1 MGASDNDLTSAS
13 AELSLAEMGFCRV
26 LECLADLDQCANER
40 EFNEQIPRLLKS
52 LCELSHSDRAY
63 IFEWKD
69 EGRTAFANTYE
80 YCAPGVTPQI
90 DNLAELPTELVPV
103 WASKLMAGE
112 AVIVDDV
119 EAAASWMP
127 LEYEI
132 LKPQDISSCAM
143 FPAFAGADFVGAIG
157 LDNPSNIMANETFRQ
172 LLRSVGGHIGNLRQT
187 LRALNQVQIDYEV
200 IAAISKLYW
209 SIYRVDLVA
218 GEYEEL
224 GSAEEMHR
232 ITGKRGNAEKA
243 FAEYQRTI
251 VAPESFESIRDFTDL
266 TTLVERLSSTETIAT
281 DYVTNDGEWHQ
292 ARFIVKKRD
301 KAGRCTNALYC
312 VRRITEQKVKEL
324 EYQHGLEAAM
334 EDAQRANLAKTDFL
348 RRMSHDIRTPINGI
362 RGMIK
367 IGNNSPNDPAKLQEC
382 RDKAWEASTYL
393 LSLINDVLDMN
404 KLESG
409 QMVFEERPF
418 SLRDILH
425 EVNNVIESQ
434 AATYDIEI
442 VNADAGAENT
452 VTHWNVIGSPLH
464 LRQVIMNL
472 ASNAVKYN
480 RRGGRVVL
488 SGEELEFDGERSV
501 YRFTVADT
509 GIGMGE
515 EFQEHVFETFAQ
527 EGREEALDVADGTG
541 LGLSIVKGLV
551 EQMGGTIT
559 FESVKDEGTEFVV
572 TVPLKVDLSK
582 EKLAEEA
589 EEDDVCFDGLRVLL
603 AEDNEL
609 NAEIASFLLEGR
621 GLEITRAHNGREAV
635 EMFAAAPAGSYDLVF
650 MDVMMPEMD
659 GLEATRAIRA
669 LDHPEAATM
678 PIYAMTANAFADDVK
693 SCLDAGM
700 NGHLAKPLEDARVLE
715 TLRSVAAKKK

>member
-1 MGASDNDLTSAS
+1 MGASDNDLAQAGANALLDADGFTHV
-13 AELSLAEMGFCRV
+13 LA
-26 LECLADLDQCANER
+26 CLADLDQCSNEQ

-52 LCELSHSDRAY
+52 LCELSRSDRAY
-63 IFEWKD
+63 IFEWSD
-69 EGRTAFANTYE
+69 ETRSAIVNTYE
-80 YCAPGVTPQI
+80 YCMPGVEPQI
-90 DNLAELPTELVPV
+90 NEIGEVTFDDAPV
-103 WASKLMAGE
+103 WIPTLISGKP
-112 AVIVDDV
+112 VIVDDV
-119 EAAASWMP
+119 EASVSWMP
-127 LEYEI
+127 KEYEI
-132 LKPQDISSCAM
+132 LKPQGISSCAM

-157 LDNPSNIMANETFRQ
+157 LDNPSGLIETEIFRQ
-172 LLRSVGGHIGNLRQT
+172 LLRSIGGHIGNLRQT
-187 LRALNQVQIDYEV
+187 LRALNQVEIDYEV

-251 VAPESFESIRDFTDL
+251 VAPESFETIRDFTDL
-266 TTLVERLSSTETIAT
+266 TTLVERLSNTETIST

-367 IGNNSPNDPAKLQEC
+367 IGNHFPGDAAKQQEC
-382 RDKAWEASTYL
+382 REKAWEASTYL

-409 QMVFEERPF
+409 QTVFEERPF
-418 SLRDILH
+418 SLRDMLH
-425 EVNNVIESQ
+425 EVDNVIETQ
-434 AATYDIEI
+434 AASYDIEI
-442 VNADAGAENT
+442 VNAEAEGA

-464 LRQVIMNL
+464 LRQIIMNL

-480 RRGGRVVL
+480 RRGGQVVL
-488 SGEELEFDGERSV
+488 SGEELDFDGERSL

-515 EFQEHVFETFAQ
+515 EFQEHVFEAFAQ
-527 EGREEALDVADGTG
+527 EGREEALNVADGTG

-551 EQMGGTIT
+551 EQMGGAIT
-559 FESVKDEGTEFVV
+559 FESVKDEGTVFVV

-582 EKLAEEA
+582 EETAEEA
-589 EEDDVCFDGLRVLL
+589 EEDDVRFDGLRVLL

-609 NAEIASFLLEGR
+609 NAEIASFLLEGH
-621 GLEITRAHNGREAV
+621 GLQITRAHNGREAV

-659 GLEATRAIRA
+659 GLEAARAIRA
-669 LDHPEAATM
+669 LDHPEATTM